1 MAPTV
6 PTRASILQKEKILPG
21 IRVRGNSIITHKRSK
36 AGNRVGQVTNK
47 WSSQV
52 ENEKKMWK
60 AMDGRDC
67 VFIHEEKLWRCV
79 SAKVS

>member
-6 PTRASILQKEKILPG
+6 ATRASILQKEKILPG
-21 IRVRGNSIITHKRSK
+21 IRVRKNSIITHKSSK
-36 AGNRVGQVTNK
+36 VRNGEVVTTK

-60 AMDGRDC
+60 AMDVRDC
-67 VFIHEEKLWRCV
+67 FHP
-79 SAKVS
+79 

>member
-6 PTRASILQKEKILPG
+6 ATRASILQKEKILPG
-21 IRVRGNSIITHKRSK
+21 IRVRKNSIITHKSSK
-36 AGNRVGQVTNK
+36 VRNGEVVTNK

-60 AMDGRDC
+60 AMDVRDC
-67 VFIHEEKLWRCV
+67 VFIHEEKLWRYV